1 MSLLGRNNQFPDPL
15 PLTAHPTT
23 SKALPEPQTTD
34 MEQDFHGDLE
44 NRAFKIHGRLPGVST
59 SMHAP
64 HNREVSE
71 ATPDLPNLT
80 LTTPGPQRLEALDI
94 HPSILALF
102 NHMQTTLATSFNT
115 IFTRLNNQD
124 KSIDKLS
131 KPKDPRRKNVSKTM
145 APAALPTH
153 PTTPIPAVPIP
164 TPPTPTPALP
174 HAPTT
179 AGDSTNV
186 LAQEV
191 YPGPIICLGPPPGPQ
206 QT

>member
-71 ATPDLPNLT
+71 VTPDLPNPT
-80 LTTPGPQRLEALDI
+80 LTTPGPQRLEAPDV

-115 IFTRLNNQD
+115 IFARLDNQD
-124 KSIDKLS
+124 KSIVELL
-131 KPKDPRRKNVSKTM
+131 KPKDPCRKNVSKTM
-145 APAALPTH
+145 APAALPTL
-153 PTTPIPAVPIP
+153 PTTPVPTVPIP
-164 TPPTPTPALP
+164 TPPTPTPAP
-174 HAPTT
+174 PRAPTT

-186 LAQEV
+186 SAQEV
-191 YPGPIICLGPPPGPQ
+191 DLVLII
-206 QT
+206 